1 MEDSR
6 IFQAA
11 REVRL
16 VAEALADAAPERRD
30 RLLLR
35 LARDTGARIRLYDDD
50 GDEIADSRDLG
61 LENFRLI
68 APDKEPWQQKPARY
82 LNALTAH
89 VVGAARA
96 PPYRETQSG
105 QDCTE
110 VSTTH

>member
-50 GDEIADSRDLG
+50 GDAIADSRDLA
-61 LENFRLI
+61 LATFRLLDPDT
-68 APDKEPWQQKPARY
+68 APCHQHAPRFLATVFDPC
-82 LNALTAH
+82 
-89 VVGAARA
+89 VGPARA
-96 PPYRETQSG
+96 PL
-105 QDCTE
+105 DA
-110 VSTTH
+110 

>member
-68 APDKEPWQQKPARY
+68 DPDKAPWQQNAARFHD
-82 LNALTAH
+82 AVIDT
-89 VVGAARA
+89 VVGAAVA
-96 PPYRETQSG
+96 QLYREQLDGYASPPR
-105 QDCTE
+105 
-110 VSTTH
+110 